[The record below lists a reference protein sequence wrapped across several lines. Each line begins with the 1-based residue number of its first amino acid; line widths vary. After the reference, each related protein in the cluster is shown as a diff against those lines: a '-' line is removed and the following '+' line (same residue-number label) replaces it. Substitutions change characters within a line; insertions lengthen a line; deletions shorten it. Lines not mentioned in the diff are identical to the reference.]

1 MQTLPS
7 LLQSKR
13 QLCNMHLS
21 KGLCPEH
28 DIKLLNYLT
37 INTDKIHTIMED
49 KEMIINNILA
59 HKKNFGIFKDLKG
72 KEILFY
78 TTGGNFASD
87 AWIASGGQNTGDV
100 LGRTFMA
107 FTADDGGFWNLSKH
121 VYPISEERLLQLME
135 TAHKN
140 LWAVFEI
147 DVLMEDP
154 TIPLVKKYEWKRDRQ
169 LIDKLLEIADLN
181 SWIKYYCLK

>member
-1 MQTLPS
+1 
-7 LLQSKR
+7 
-13 QLCNMHLS
+13 
-21 KGLCPEH
+21 
-28 DIKLLNYLT
+28 
-37 INTDKIHTIMED
+37 MED

-107 FTADDGGFWNLSKH
+107 FTADDGGFWNLDKH

-154 TIPLVKKYEWKRDRQ
+154 TIPLVKKYEWRRDRQ

>member
-1 MQTLPS
+1 
-7 LLQSKR
+7 
-13 QLCNMHLS
+13 
-21 KGLCPEH
+21 
-28 DIKLLNYLT
+28 
-37 INTDKIHTIMED
+37 MED

-59 HKKNFGIFKDLKG
+59 HKKNFGIYKDLDG

-78 TTGGNFASD
+78 TTGGTLHPMP
-87 AWIASGGQNTGDV
+87 GLRQV
-100 LGRTFMA
+100 GRTFMA
-107 FTADDGGFWNLSKH
+107 FTADDGGFWNLNKH

-140 LWAVFEI
+140 LWAVFKI

-154 TIPLVKKYEWKRDRQ
+154 TIPLVKKYEWRRDRQ

>member
-1 MQTLPS
+1 
-7 LLQSKR
+7 
-13 QLCNMHLS
+13 MHLS

-49 KEMIINNILA
+49 REMIINNILA
-59 HKKNFGIFKDLKG
+59 HKKNFGIYKDLDG

-107 FTADDGGFWNLSKH
+107 
-121 VYPISEERLLQLME
+121 
-135 TAHKN
+135 
-140 LWAVFEI
+140 
-147 DVLMEDP
+147 
-154 TIPLVKKYEWKRDRQ
+154 
-169 LIDKLLEIADLN
+169 
-181 SWIKYYCLK
+181 